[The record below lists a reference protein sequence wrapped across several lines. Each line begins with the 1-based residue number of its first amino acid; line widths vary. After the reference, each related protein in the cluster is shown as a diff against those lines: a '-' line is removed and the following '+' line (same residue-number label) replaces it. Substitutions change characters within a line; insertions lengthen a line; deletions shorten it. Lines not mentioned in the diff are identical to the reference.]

1 MDPKKIGMF
10 LRQLRKERE
19 LTQEQFAEVVG
30 VSGRSVSRWENG
42 TNMPDI
48 SLLVQIADFYEVD
61 VRELIEGERKS
72 EMMDKE
78 VREVATKMADYASA
92 EKSKLLR
99 TIQGLSLIGDL
110 ILVLSIIWK
119 IKTTDFDS
127 IERIFSIWSIY
138 IMVVLLV
145 IMAVITLYVTG
156 ALDKIIK
163 NRKLYRAIKA
173 VTVTGIILGALYLI
187 VLPVLAIGLLL
198 FSSVIEKPQVY
209 DDISKYNEYMS
220 FSREQ
225 TYDDEYYKWDKF
237 GMDET
242 IWPEKITGDMDVR
255 DFTMVYYN
263 PWDKQYLGYLV
274 VDYTP
279 KDYAKEVERLKAY
292 ESTDYVGYYSVS
304 EETSHE
310 LLAVNADEY
319 HGFVYALTDGD
330 HRIIYAEQLF
340 CNYFMDLDYTDYMP
354 YEYLLDGFNAREG
367 NKYRSEKLKEISS
380 LANE

>member
-127 IERIFSIWSIY
+127 IERIFSIWSVY
-138 IMVVLLV
+138 IMVILLV

-173 VTVTGIILGALYLI
+173 VTITGIILGALYLI

-242 IWPEKITGDMDVR
+242 IWPESITGDMDVR
-255 DFTMVYYN
+255 DFAMVYYN

-279 KDYAKEVERLKAY
+279 EDYAKEVERLKAY

-354 YEYLLDGFNAREG
+354 SEYLLDGFNAREG

-380 LANE
+380 STNE

>member
-367 NKYRSEKLKEISS
+367 NKYRSEKLKETGS
-380 LANE
+380 LTNE